1 MIFKNNDNKYGFSNY
16 SMNIIYY
23 FLFTILNYFL
33 FNVNIEFTTSYN
45 NNYNH
50 YYYFP
55 ACIKEQSIIEY
66 LESIVFLYSISFNV
80 LI

>member
-33 FNVNIEFTTSYN
+33 FNVNIEFTTSN
-45 NNYNH
+45 NNNH
-50 YYYFP
+50 YYFS